1 MPPTHTPTV
10 NYQEHFGIDNNTRRR
25 RTTNPFDQNNVTPVQ
40 GMLSLGGDAQ
50 DEHDS
55 TTGTEDLSE
64 GDDDGED
71 ESEGDPVIE
80 DLENLDED
88 IGLEDVA
95 VEGLFE
101 SFHLSRFPLLSALIT
116 NTLRGKSDRNR
127 NRKRN

>member
-1 MPPTHTPTV
+1 MPPSHTPTV

-25 RTTNPFDQNNVTPVQ
+25 RTANPFDQNNVTPVQ

-71 ESEGDPVIE
+71 ESEGDPAIE

-95 VEGLFE
+95 VEE
-101 SFHLSRFPLLSALIT
+101 IVTRIRTKTS
-116 NTLRGKSDRNR
+116 
-127 NRKRN
+127 